1 MKNTKSFKLIV
12 LITVLS
18 LVLSA
23 MAGIAV
29 FAEDES
35 VAEVTVDGANIAYNE
50 MMHMAINLK
59 CTEELSEGAV
69 LGLLIWD
76 DTVEGDLNAENATYA
91 TFTEKVDENGTKYFR
106 SQAIPAPKMGD
117 EFKLA
122 GCIKEADGT
131 VRIGKIV
138 SYSIAEY
145 LNDRINTP
153 GISAEQ
159 LDLYQKTLAYGKA
172 AGAVF
177 AD

>member
-23 MAGIAV
+23 MVGFGT
-29 FAEDES
+29 FAEDTSANVEI
-35 VAEVTVDGANIAYNE
+35 VGANIAYNE
-50 MMHMAINLK
+50 MMHMAINLY
-59 CTEELSEGAV
+59 CAEELDEGAK
-69 LGLLIWD
+69 LGLMIWD
-76 DTVEGDLNAENATYA
+76 NTVEGELTADNATHV
-91 TFTEKVDENGTKYFR
+91 TFTEKEDENGTKYYR

-122 GCIKEADGT
+122 GCIMDADGT
-131 VRIGKIV
+131 IRIGRII
-138 SYSIAEY
+138 SYSVVEY